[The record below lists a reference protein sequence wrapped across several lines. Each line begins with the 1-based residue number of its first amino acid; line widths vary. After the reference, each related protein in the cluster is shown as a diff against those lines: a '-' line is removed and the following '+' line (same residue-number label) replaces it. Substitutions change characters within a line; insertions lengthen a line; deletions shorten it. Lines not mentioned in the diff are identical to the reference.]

1 MGKDTTKEGGGADD
15 THSGNVG
22 VYQITVDQLQELM
35 ELHGKELIEKLNASY
50 GGMKGLLEKLKVDG
64 QKGLQSDNKQD
75 LEKRRQIFGKN
86 EIPPKPM
93 RSFLYLCCQALL
105 DKKLI
110 ILLIC
115 AVVSIGFSWLV
126 SVAILAVVLVVIFVT
141 GLVDWRR
148 ERHFRVMQS
157 KFDKDLVTSV
167 VRDNKIQQIPIQEL
181 VVGDLCFIKYGDLL
195 PADGLIVQA
204 SDLQTDESSLT
215 GETDLIKKNDKENIE
230 LFSGTSVMEGSGRM
244 VVVGVGLNS
253 QAGRIVT
260 LLRGD
265 STANENKAGEVVEKE
280 ESKDKHDI
288 DTGTKDDKSYSSLLS
303 QRRPSP
309 SVNGA
314 VGRLTSTAGMMGT
327 SNAFSNLLF
336 RRSVQKLQTEKKES
350 LTPHSPC
357 GPTQST
363 G

>member
-1 MGKDTTKEGGGADD
+1 MAKALAEATSENVVKFIYDEILITFGCPISVISDRGKAFVSNTLKKYLELQQRHHLHTSNVLMVCLYPCLQNTLKVGHKWGCLYSTSIICMSKPTIPGDTHQPYVYDENNNNDLNEYRAIQLEELGDRHSAAQMGKDTTKEGGGADD

-22 VYQITVDQLQELM
+22 AYQITVDQLQELM

-86 EIPPKPM
+86 EIPPEPM

-204 SDLQTDESSLT
+204 SDLQIDESSLT
-215 GETDLIKKNDKENIE
+215 
-230 LFSGTSVMEGSGRM
+230 
-244 VVVGVGLNS
+244 
-253 QAGRIVT
+253 
-260 LLRGD
+260 
-265 STANENKAGEVVEKE
+265 
-280 ESKDKHDI
+280 
-288 DTGTKDDKSYSSLLS
+288 
-303 QRRPSP
+303 
-309 SVNGA
+309 
-314 VGRLTSTAGMMGT
+314 
-327 SNAFSNLLF
+327 
-336 RRSVQKLQTEKKES
+336 
-350 LTPHSPC
+350 
-357 GPTQST
+357 
-363 G
+363 